1 MHQLPE
7 AIGAYLTGYG
17 FRYRDAVAAAPREE
31 EFAMGPLLFGLVIV
45 GGLAIVLIVA
55 VLWGVGVYNSLTRGR
70 IAAQGA
76 FSGIDVELKRRHD
89 LVPNLVSTVK
99 GYASHEKQTLENV
112 IAARAAAV
120 RPNMSM
126 EERLQAEQGLTGAL
140 GRLMAVAEAYPDLK
154 ANQNFLQLQ
163 GELSQ
168 IENRIAGAR
177 GGYNGAA
184 EGYNAMARQFPAL
197 LVARLFGFQD
207 MPFFQVDDASQR
219 NAPVVQF

>member
-1 MHQLPE
+1 M
-7 AIGAYLTGYG
+7 ATG
-17 FRYRDAVAAAPREE
+17 VA
-31 EFAMGPLLFGLVIV
+31 GL
-45 GGLAIVLIVA
+45 GIVLVVLGGIAVVLVVVA
-55 VLWGVGVYNSLTRGR
+55 LWGVGVYNALTRGR
-70 IAAQGA
+70 IGAQGA

-89 LVPNLVSTVK
+89 LVPNLVNTVK
-99 GYASHEKQTLENV
+99 GYAAHEKQTLDAV
-112 IAARAAAV
+112 ISARASAT
-120 RPNMSM
+120 RPNLSM
-126 EERLQAEQGLTGAL
+126 EQRLQAEQGLSGAL

-207 MPFFQVDDASQR
+207 MPFFQVDDPAQR

>member
-1 MHQLPE
+1 MMGAAGIGVVALVIIGGI
-7 AIGAYLTGYG
+7 AILAVVLVLWGIGAYN
-17 FRYRDAVAAAPREE
+17 A
-31 EFAMGPLLFGLVIV
+31 
-45 GGLAIVLIVA
+45 
-55 VLWGVGVYNSLTRGR
+55 LTRGR
-70 IAAQGA
+70 IGAQGA
-76 FSGIDVELKRRHD
+76 FSGIDVELRRRHD
-89 LVPNLVSTVK
+89 LVPNLVNTVK
-99 GYASHEKQTLENV
+99 GYATHEKQTLENV

-126 EERLQAEQGLTGAL
+126 EERLQAEQGLSGAL

-184 EGYNAMARQFPAL
+184 EGYNATARQFPTL
-197 LVARLFGFQD
+197 IVARLFGFSD
-207 MPFFQVDDASQR
+207 MPFFQVDDPAQR
-219 NAPVVQF
+219 NAPTVQF

>member
-1 MHQLPE
+1 MASGIGMFALVVIGGI
-7 AIGAYLTGYG
+7 AVLAVVLVLWGIGAYN
-17 FRYRDAVAAAPREE
+17 A
-31 EFAMGPLLFGLVIV
+31 
-45 GGLAIVLIVA
+45 
-55 VLWGVGVYNSLTRGR
+55 LTRGR

-76 FSGIDVELKRRHD
+76 FSGIDVELRRRHD

-99 GYASHEKQTLENV
+99 GYAAHERQTLENV

-120 RPNMSM
+120 RPNMGM
-126 EERLQAEQGLTGAL
+126 EERLRAEQGLAGAI

-177 GGYNGAA
+177 GGYNAA
-184 EGYNAMARQFPAL
+184 ADAYNNAIQAIPGVV
-197 LVARLFGFQD
+197 VARLFGFGD
-207 MPFFQVDDASQR
+207 MPFFQVDDHAQR

>member
-1 MHQLPE
+1 M
-7 AIGAYLTGYG
+7 
-17 FRYRDAVAAAPREE
+17 VAGLGLGIAALVVL
-31 EFAMGPLLFGLVIV
+31 GVIV
-45 GGLAIVLIVA
+45 VVLVGL
-55 VLWGVGVYNSLTRGR
+55 VLWGVGVYNALTRGR

-89 LVPNLVSTVK
+89 LVPNLVNTVK
-99 GYASHEKQTLENV
+99 GYAAHEKQTLENV
-112 IAARAAAV
+112 IAARAAAT
-120 RPNMSM
+120 RPNLSM
-126 EERLQAEQGLTGAL
+126 EQRLQAEQGLSGAL

-197 LVARLFGFQD
+197 IVARVFNFQD
-207 MPFFQVDDASQR
+207 MPFFQVDDPAQR

>member
-1 MHQLPE
+1 MGGSLGIAVVVVVGVVIVA
-7 AIGAYLTGYG
+7 AIG
-17 FRYRDAVAAAPREE
+17 V
-31 EFAMGPLLFGLVIV
+31 
-45 GGLAIVLIVA
+45 
-55 VLWGVGVYNSLTRGR
+55 VLWGVGVYNALTRGR
-70 IAAQGA
+70 IGAQGA
-76 FSGIDVELKRRHD
+76 FSGIDVELRRRHD
-89 LVPNLVSTVK
+89 LVPNLVATVK
-99 GYASHEKQTLENV
+99 GYAGHERQTLENV

-120 RPNMSM
+120 RPNMGM

-177 GGYNGAA
+177 GGYNGAVQD
-184 EGYNAMARQFPAL
+184 YNGMARQFPAVF
-197 LVARLFGFQD
+197 VARMFNFQD
-207 MPFFQVDDASQR
+207 MPFFQVDDAAQR

>member
-1 MHQLPE
+1 MGAAGIGVAALVVIGGI
-7 AIGAYLTGYG
+7 AVLAVVLVLWGIGAYN
-17 FRYRDAVAAAPREE
+17 A
-31 EFAMGPLLFGLVIV
+31 
-45 GGLAIVLIVA
+45 
-55 VLWGVGVYNSLTRGR
+55 LTRGR

-76 FSGIDVELKRRHD
+76 FSGIDVELRRRHD

-99 GYASHEKQTLENV
+99 GYAEHEKQTLENV

-120 RPNMSM
+120 RPNMGM
-126 EERLQAEQGLTGAL
+126 EERLQAEQGLGAAL

-168 IENRIAGAR
+168 VENRIAGAR
-177 GGYNGAA
+177 GGYNGAV
-184 EGYNAMARQFPAL
+184 EPYNAMARQFPAL
-197 LVARLFGFQD
+197 VVARLLGFRD
-207 MPFFQVDDASQR
+207 MPFYQVDDAAQR

>member
-1 MHQLPE
+1 MGAAAGIGVVALVIIGGI
-7 AIGAYLTGYG
+7 AILAVVLVLWGIGAYN
-17 FRYRDAVAAAPREE
+17 A
-31 EFAMGPLLFGLVIV
+31 
-45 GGLAIVLIVA
+45 
-55 VLWGVGVYNSLTRGR
+55 LTRGR
-70 IAAQGA
+70 IGAQGA
-76 FSGIDVELKRRHD
+76 FSGIDVELRRRHD
-89 LVPNLVSTVK
+89 LVPNLVNTVK

-126 EERLQAEQGLTGAL
+126 EERLQAEQGLGGAL

-177 GGYNGAA
+177 GGYNDAA
-184 EGYNAMARQFPAL
+184 QGFNATARQFPAVI
-197 LVARLFGFQD
+197 VARMFAFQD
-207 MPFFQVDDASQR
+207 MPFFQVDDPAQR
-219 NAPVVQF
+219 NAPQVQF

>member
-1 MHQLPE
+1 M
-7 AIGAYLTGYG
+7 
-17 FRYRDAVAAAPREE
+17 VAGVA
-31 EFAMGPLLFGLVIV
+31 GL
-45 GGLAIVLIVA
+45 GIVLVVLGGIA
-55 VLWGVGVYNSLTRGR
+55 VVLVVLALWGVGVYNALTRGR

-89 LVPNLVSTVK
+89 LVPNLVNTVK
-99 GYASHEKQTLENV
+99 GYAAHEKQTLDAV
-112 IAARAAAV
+112 ISARASAT
-120 RPNMSM
+120 RPNLSM
-126 EERLQAEQGLTGAL
+126 EQRLQAEQGLSGAL

-197 LVARLFGFQD
+197 VVARLFGFQD
-207 MPFFQVDDASQR
+207 MPFFQVDDPAQR

>member
-1 MHQLPE
+1 M
-7 AIGAYLTGYG
+7 GAG
-17 FRYRDAVAAAPREE
+17 FA
-31 EFAMGPLLFGLVIV
+31 GL
-45 GGLAIVLIVA
+45 GIVLVVLGGIALVLVVVA
-55 VLWGVGVYNSLTRGR
+55 LWGVGVYNALTRGR
-70 IAAQGA
+70 IGAQGA

-89 LVPNLVSTVK
+89 LVPNLVNTVK
-99 GYASHEKQTLENV
+99 GYAAHEKQTLDAV
-112 IAARAAAV
+112 ISARASAT
-120 RPNMSM
+120 RPNLSM
-126 EERLQAEQGLTGAL
+126 EQRLQAEQGLSGAL

-207 MPFFQVDDASQR
+207 MPFFQVDDPAQR